1 MKRRIL
7 SLLTLAALMLSL
19 LAQFIVVDPPAAE
32 ATVEA
37 AKAVVQTIPLI

>member
-19 LAQFIVVDPPAAE
+19 LAVPVGAAGQTE
-32 ATVEA
+32 LTGG
-37 AKAVVQTIPLI
+37 AKGRIKKR